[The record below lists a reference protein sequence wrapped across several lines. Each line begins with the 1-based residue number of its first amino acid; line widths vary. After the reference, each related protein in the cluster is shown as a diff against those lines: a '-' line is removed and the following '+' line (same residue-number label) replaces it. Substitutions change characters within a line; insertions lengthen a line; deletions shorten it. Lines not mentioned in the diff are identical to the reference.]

1 YPSSKTCSNCGHLK
15 TDLSLSDRMYSCSHC
30 GLVLDRDYNASLN
43 LVKHLV
49 GKALTEFTPVD
60 MTALLADLKT
70 NQLVTSMV
78 ETGIQQKS
86 HALSL

>member
-1 YPSSKTCSNCGHLK
+1 
-15 TDLSLSDRMYSCSHC
+15 MYSCSHC

-49 GKALTEFTPVD
+49 GKALSRISLAD
-60 MTALLADLKT
+60 MTALLPDLKT